1 MGGGSGGHITPIVA
15 VINKLLNDPS
25 SNRAAEDSSV
35 GGKERS
41 AKPASRPSLPREGRC
56 LHREGSSYDIRVWC
70 DRKFAPQAK
79 KLLADANV
87 RVDIIAAGKLRR
99 YANLKWWY
107 RWFSPYHI
115 IHTHI
120 PNFIDMFKI
129 AGGFIQSLCKML
141 VWRPDVV
148 FCKGGYVSL
157 PVGIVAHL
165 YHIPLVIHDS
175 DTVPGLTNRVLAK
188 YASAIGTGAPVE
200 NYPSYPK
207 RITKFIGIP
216 VGDNVKHISET
227 ERTNLKH
234 ELGLDSNRPLVLAM
248 GGGQG
253 AVAINDATTANA
265 TKLVKDKVNVVLLA
279 GRGREVNM
287 PKSVGKHV
295 QVLEFT
301 NRVTDYE
308 QAADVVV
315 TRAGATTMAE
325 LAAIGV
331 ATIIVPSPYLAGDH
345 QTKNAKVYEKAGAAV
360 VVNEFD
366 MKEKPAI
373 LYDAIKDLLD
383 NKARRNKLA
392 KNLQTFAKPDAV
404 DGMTKMILGAAAT
417 K

>member
-15 VINKLLNDPS
+15 VINKLL
-25 SNRAAEDSSV
+25 DSSFAF
-35 GGKERS
+35 GESESHSRADKCSLLSAGKADERS
-41 AKPASRPSLPREGRC
+41 SSGEEKP
-56 LHREGSSYDIRVWC
+56 HYDIRVWC

-79 KLLADANV
+79 KLLTGTDV

-141 VWRPDVV
+141 VWRPDIV

-207 RITKFIGIP
+207 KITKFIGIP

-234 ELGLDSNRPLVLAM
+234 ELGLDGNCPLVLAM

-253 AVAINDATTANA
+253 AVAINDAIASNA
-265 TKLVKDKVNVVLLA
+265 TKLVKDKINVVLLA

-360 VVNEFD
+360 VLNEFD
-366 MKEKPAI
+366 LKDKPSI

-383 NKARRNKLA
+383 DKSKRAKLA
-392 KNLQTFAKPDAV
+392 KNLRTFAKPDAL
-404 DGMTKMILGAAAT
+404 DGMVQMILDAC
-417 K
+417 KDK

>member
-15 VINKLLNDPS
+15 VINKLLDNPS
-25 SNRAAEDSSV
+25 PDELRSSAPHARRGSNGDAET
-35 GGKERS
+35 
-41 AKPASRPSLPREGRC
+41 
-56 LHREGSSYDIRVWC
+56 YDIRVWC

-79 KLLADANV
+79 KLLADTNV

-129 AGGFIQSLCKML
+129 VGGFIQSIFKML

-157 PVGIVAHL
+157 PVGLVAHL

-253 AVAINDATTANA
+253 AVAINDAITANA
-265 TKLVKDKVNVVLLA
+265 TKLVKDEVNVVLLA

-287 PKSVGKHV
+287 PKS
-295 QVLEFT
+295 
-301 NRVTDYE
+301 
-308 QAADVVV
+308 ADVVV

-360 VVNEFD
+360 VLNEFELKD
-366 MKEKPAI
+366 NPQI
-373 LYDAIKDLLD
+373 LYDAIDILLSD
-383 NKARRNKLA
+383 KAKRVKLA
-392 KNLQTFAKPDAV
+392 KNLRTFAKPDAL
-404 DGMTKMILGAAAT
+404 DGMVQMILGAC
-417 K
+417 KDK

>member
-15 VINKLLNDPS
+15 VIDKLLNKKGQTRKGE
-25 SNRAAEDSSV
+25 N
-35 GGKERS
+35 
-41 AKPASRPSLPREGRC
+41 
-56 LHREGSSYDIRVWC
+56 YDIRVWC

-79 KLLADANV
+79 KLLADANI

-120 PNFIDMFKI
+120 PNLIDMFKI
-129 AGGFIQSLCKML
+129 AGGFIQSLVKLL

-157 PVGIVAHL
+157 PVGVVAHL

-188 YASAIGTGAPVE
+188 YADAIGTGAPVE

-207 RITKFIGIP
+207 QITKFVGVP
-216 VGDNVKHISET
+216 VRDNVKSISKDEQAK
-227 ERTNLKH
+227 LKD
-234 ELGLDSNRPLVLAM
+234 ELELDAKRPLILAM
-248 GGGQG
+248 GGGLG
-253 AVAINDATTANA
+253 AVAINNA
-265 TKLVKDKVNVVLLA
+265 MIDIGKKLVDDGYQVVLLT
-279 GRGREVNM
+279 GRGHDVDVPRGVKKYFHAYDFSNKIVE
-287 PKSVGKHV
+287 
-295 QVLEFT
+295 
-301 NRVTDYE
+301 YE
-308 QAADVVV
+308 QVADVVV

-331 ATIIVPSPYLAGDH
+331 PTIIVPSPYLSGDH
-345 QTKNAKVYEKAGAAV
+345 QSKNAEVYAKAEAAV

-366 MKEKPAI
+366 MKDDPNVLYKAI
-373 LYDAIKDLLD
+373 SDLLND
-383 NKARRNKLA
+383 DKRRAKLSQ
-392 KNLQTFAKPDAV
+392 NLHGFAKGNALDVMV
-404 DGMTKMILGAAAT
+404 DMIIEAPR
-417 K
+417 KH

>member
-1 MGGGSGGHITPIVA
+1 MA
-15 VINKLLNDPS
+15 VINQLKSPKYARQVDQADL
-25 SNRAAEDSSV
+25 
-35 GGKERS
+35 
-41 AKPASRPSLPREGRC
+41 
-56 LHREGSSYDIRVWC
+56 DIRVWC
-70 DRKFAPQAK
+70 DKKFAPQAR
-79 KLLADANV
+79 KLLGDQA
-87 RVDIIAAGKLRR
+87 RVDVIAAGKLRR

-107 RWFSPYHI
+107 RWFSPWHI

-120 PNFIDMFKI
+120 PNLIDMFKI
-129 AGGFIQSLCKML
+129 VGGFIQSIFKML

-157 PVGIVAHL
+157 PVGLVAHL
-165 YHIPLVIHDS
+165 YHVPLVIHDS

-188 YASAIGTGAPVE
+188 YANAIGTGAPVE

-207 RITKFIGIP
+207 SKTEFIGIP
-216 VGDNVKHISET
+216 VGSDVKHVSATQQLE
-227 ERTNLKH
+227 LKH
-234 ELGLDSNRPLVLAM
+234 QLGLDGNRPLVLAM

-253 AVAINDATTANA
+253 AVAINNAVAANA
-265 TKLVKDKVNVVLLA
+265 TKLVKAGMDIVLLA

-295 QVLEFT
+295 RVLEFT
-301 NRVTDYE
+301 NQVTAYE

-360 VVNEFD
+360 VLNEFD
-366 MKEKPAI
+366 MKEKPGI
-373 LYDAIKDLLD
+373 LYDAIKGLLD
-383 NKARRNKLA
+383 NKSKRHKLA
-392 KNLQTFAKPDAV
+392 KNLHAFAKPDAV
-404 DGMTKMILGAAAT
+404 DGMVEMILKACR
-417 K
+417 